1 MYVTLNQTNSQI
13 SKKQPLFSITKS
25 LHTALSGIN
34 EIVDAEM
41 EGLIADLKTLIRQP
55 SISAKKQGLVECANL
70 VAKIMRKAGINSE
83 VLYLD
88 DKSIPPIV
96 YGELKSKSNPNKTI
110 LFYNHYDVQ
119 PEEPLELW
127 ENDPFSGKVEGNY
140 VFGRGS
146 ADDKG
151 ELITRIKAVEYYL
164 KNAGDVPCNVK
175 FIVEGEEEIGSV
187 HIEQYLNKYRD
198 RFNCDGVI
206 WESGF
211 IDTAGRPI
219 ISLGQKG
226 ILTVEIISNGP
237 NK

>member
-1 MYVTLNQTNSQI
+1 
-13 SKKQPLFSITKS
+13 
-25 LHTALSGIN
+25 
-34 EIVDAEM
+34 M
-41 EGLIADLKTLIRQP
+41 EGLIADLQILIRQP

-96 YGELKSKSNPNKTI
+96 YGEVKSKSNPNKTI

-151 ELITRIKAVEYYL
+151 E
-164 KNAGDVPCNVK
+164 
-175 FIVEGEEEIGSV
+175 
-187 HIEQYLNKYRD
+187 
-198 RFNCDGVI
+198 
-206 WESGF
+206 
-211 IDTAGRPI
+211 
-219 ISLGQKG
+219 
-226 ILTVEIISNGP
+226 
-237 NK
+237 

>member
-1 MYVTLNQTNSQI
+1 MSAI
-13 SKKQPLFSITKS
+13 D
-25 LHTALSGIN
+25 

-41 EGLIADLKTLIRQP
+41 EGLITDLKTLIRQP
-55 SISAKKQGLVECANL
+55 SISAKNRGLVECANL

-151 ELITRIKAVEYYL
+151 ELITRIKAVEYCL
-164 KNAGDVPCNVK
+164 KKTGDVP
-175 FIVEGEEEIGSV
+175 
-187 HIEQYLNKYRD
+187 
-198 RFNCDGVI
+198 
-206 WESGF
+206 
-211 IDTAGRPI
+211 
-219 ISLGQKG
+219 
-226 ILTVEIISNGP
+226 
-237 NK
+237 